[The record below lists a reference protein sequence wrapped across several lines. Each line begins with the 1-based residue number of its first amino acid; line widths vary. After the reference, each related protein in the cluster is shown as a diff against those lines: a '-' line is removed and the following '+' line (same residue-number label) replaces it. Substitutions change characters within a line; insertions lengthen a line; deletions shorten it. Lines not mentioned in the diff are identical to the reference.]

1 MTTKRIVHHIHT
13 WSTDMYQLRIPQ
25 TIISILG
32 IKFIQAFRDVILKNL
47 YLSDKPQRRFIN
59 RKWNVSW
66 EELVLYWILTA
77 NKIANLTQH
86 VNSIQLFLF
95 IHHINA
101 VSLIGNKMYICC
113 CWFDILLYWP
123 LPTNVSVLW
132 FITYRRTHIKSF
144 CHNSFPLLIHLQTNH
159 RSKI

>member
-25 TIISILG
+25 TIILILG
-32 IKFIQAFRDVILKNL
+32 IKFIQACRYVKLTDQLQNISLEL
-47 YLSDKPQRRFIN
+47 
-59 RKWNVSW
+59 
-66 EELVLYWILTA
+66 LVLYWITIT
-77 NKIANLTQH
+77 NKIANSTQH
-86 VNSIQLFLF
+86 FNSIQLFLF

-101 VSLIGNKMYICC
+101 VSLIENKMYICY

-144 CHNSFPLLIHLQTNH
+144 CYNSFPLLIHSQTNH
-159 RSKI
+159 WPKIYDW

>member
-1 MTTKRIVHHIHT
+1 MSYQRIYT
-13 WSTDMYQLRIPQ
+13 
-25 TIISILG
+25 
-32 IKFIQAFRDVILKNL
+32 
-47 YLSDKPQRRFIN
+47 YLIRRFIN

-101 VSLIGNKMYICC
+101 VSLIENKMYICC

-144 CHNSFPLLIHLQTNH
+144 CYNSFPLLIHSQTNH
-159 RSKI
+159 WPKFKDFNWYFIIYLHTPFPFSWSDILHQF